1 MYRRSLD
8 AKPTCGVHA
17 RPSSDVFSKCKKP
30 HFLIRES
37 CMQMAFAHL
46 GMRELRAVIFSQ
58 GTLKLLKTLLRN
70 VFIYETLIVKSP
82 VTSLESPPPD

>member
-46 GMRELRAVIFSQ
+46 GMRYARTASSDFFTKQFKAVENS
-58 GTLKLLKTLLRN
+58 
-70 VFIYETLIVKSP
+70 S
-82 VTSLESPPPD
+82 

>member
-8 AKPTCGVHA
+8 AKPNCGVHA

-58 GTLKLLKTLLRN
+58 GTLKLLKILLKER
-70 VFIYETLIVKSP
+70 FYLWDFDWEKSRHQ
-82 VTSLESPPPD
+82 TELNF